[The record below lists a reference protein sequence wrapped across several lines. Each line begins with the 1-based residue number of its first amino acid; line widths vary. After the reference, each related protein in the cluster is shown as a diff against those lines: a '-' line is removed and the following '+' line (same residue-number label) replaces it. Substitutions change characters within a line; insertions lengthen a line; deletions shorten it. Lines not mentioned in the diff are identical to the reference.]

1 MKGRK
6 VGDSSI
12 REKSGVAFLVEVPP
26 PSAPGSATQ
35 TKVAASQAQSPTP
48 AADLVDTSSRIL
60 AAKTILLALAEL
72 GANDHP
78 VNLRAVAD
86 VVHARADVLLP
97 LTDRFV
103 NLGFLR
109 VTNETTFG
117 DNDVQ
122 LTDAGET
129 WANENDRFLLAKLAE
144 L

>member
-1 MKGRK
+1 
-6 VGDSSI
+6 
-12 REKSGVAFLVEVPP
+12 
-26 PSAPGSATQ
+26 
-35 TKVAASQAQSPTP
+35 
-48 AADLVDTSSRIL
+48 
-60 AAKTILLALAEL
+60 LALAEL

-86 VVHARADVLLP
+86 AVHARADVLLP

-103 NLGFLR
+103 ILGFLR

-117 DNDVQ
+117 DNDVE